1 MTQPRRRTVRL
12 AVIGAVAI
20 AAFAAAT
27 TAALAESDS
36 TPSTDPSAAPSA
48 TMSPPPH
55 ASDAPSA
62 PVDDPSATP
71 SDSASPSASPTS
83 VPVPAGKFRAASKDG
98 VANSFIVVMKNAKA
112 TASQVNTSATDLAKA
127 HHGKVGKVWSK
138 ALRGFSVTMTE
149 ADAKQVAADPNVA
162 YVEQNRLVHKSATE
176 PTVGDSYDN
185 SNLWGLDRIDQPFL
199 PLDHGYTYSTDAY
212 QVHAY
217 VIDTGVD
224 VNLLD
229 FTSSYGT
236 RWSATFDAD
245 QVALCGTTPINGDDD
260 NGHGTHVAGLL
271 TGDHFGVA
279 KHIQLNSV
287 KVLDC
292 TGTGT
297 VAEVVEGVEHV
308 TATAVKPAVAN
319 MSLGG
324 DASQAIDD
332 AVNASIASGITYVVA
347 AGNDNTDACTE
358 SPARVAGA
366 ITVGATDATDFRASF
381 SNYGSC
387 VDIFAPGVNIESTYP
402 FDQNGDPIPNG
413 YNGWAYASGTSMSS
427 PFVAGDAALLL
438 EVHPDWTPAQVQA
451 AILKAGIAGTV
462 HAAGAG
468 STTKL
473 LQVGEPTAPTTFGLR
488 SHANNEI
495 VTAES
500 AGAKP
505 MIANRYNVGAWE
517 GITLQSLGGDQVALL
532 SSSNNKYITA
542 ENAGNQPLIAN
553 RTAPGAWETFTL
565 IHNPDGSVSLQA
577 AVNGK
582 YVTADNG
589 GAGALIANRTAIGQW
604 EEFDLAGPA
613 ATIVLVSLADGLV
626 VSADNAGKSPLIANR
641 ETFGSWEEYD
651 VVDAGG
657 YAALLAHA
665 NGLIVT
671 ADNAGAK
678 PLIANRPSI
687 GSWEKFTL
695 INNIDGSLSFLA
707 NANGKVVT
715 ADNGGAKPLIANRP
729 AVGGTWEEFWLYT
742 TDELE

>member
-1 MTQPRRRTVRL
+1 MVRL
-12 AVIGAVAI
+12 AVIGAVAV

-71 SDSASPSASPTS
+71 SDSGTPSASPSASPSS

-162 YVEQNRLVHKSATE
+162 YVEQNRLVHKSGSE
-176 PTVGDSYDN
+176 NTVSYSYDGF
-185 SNLWGLDRIDQPFL
+185 NLWGLDRVDQPFL
-199 PLDHGYTYSTDAY
+199 PLDHNYAY
-212 QVHAY
+212 ATTGNGVNAY
-217 VIDTGVD
+217 VIDTGIQYLHYQFSGRLS
-224 VNLLD
+224 NYEGN
-229 FTSSYGT
+229 F
-236 RWSATFDAD
+236 SATWDSA
-245 QVALCGTTPINGDDD
+245 QISECGDNTDGHDD

-271 TGDHFGVA
+271 AGTNFGVA
-279 KHIQLNSV
+279 KGVVLHSV

-292 TGTGT
+292 TGSGT
-297 VAEVVEGVEHV
+297 EEEVVEGVEHV

-387 VDIFAPGVNIESTYP
+387 VDIFAPGVNIESAYP
-402 FDQNGDPIPNG
+402 FNEDGNPDTNGF
-413 YNGWAYASGTSMSS
+413 AYASGTSMAS
-427 PFVAGDAALLL
+427 PLVAGDAALLL
-438 EVHPDWTPAQVQA
+438 EAHPTWTPAQVQA